1 MSKALVTGAS
11 SGVGR
16 EMAIRLSRQGH
27 DVVLVARNREELTK
41 LADTLTNASVVVA
54 DLATDEGVARVAS
67 ELGDVDILI
76 NNAGFGALGDVAT
89 LSAKTMHDMIDVN
102 CVAVTELTRA
112 CLPGM
117 LERGRG
123 NIVNVAST
131 AAFQPGPGM
140 ATYYASKAYVLSF
153 TEALAEEVRGSG
165 VKITAFCPGAF
176 ESGFFSTAKA
186 ENSRL
191 AKMMKLPTSSHM
203 ADAALSAMAK
213 GRVVAIPG
221 VTNKIGV
228 VSARWAP
235 KALTRRIV
243 HFIQGEA

>member
-27 DVVLVARNREELTK
+27 DVVLVARNRDELTK
-41 LADTLTNASVVVA
+41 LAESLTNASVVVA
-54 DLATDEGVARVAS
+54 DLATNEGLATVAS
-67 ELGDVDILI
+67 ELADVDILI
-76 NNAGFGALGDVAT
+76 NNAGFGALGDVAS
-89 LSAKTMHDMIDVN
+89 LSAETMHDMIHVN
-102 CVAVTELTRA
+102 CTAVTELTRA

-117 LERGRG
+117 LARGRG
-123 NIVNVAST
+123 NILNVAST

-153 TEALAEEVRGSG
+153 TEALAEEVRGTG
-165 VKITAFCPGAF
+165 VRVTAFCPGAF
-176 ESGFFSTAKA
+176 ESGFFATANA

-191 AKMMKLPTSSHM
+191 AKMMKLPTSAQM

-221 VTNKIGV
+221 VTNKIGAL
-228 VSARWAP
+228 SARWAP
-235 KALTRRIV
+235 KVFTRRIV
-243 HFIQGEA
+243 HYIQGEK